1 MTEKLAHRGPDD
13 FGYWELDD
21 PAAGSVLLGSR
32 RLSILDLSPAGHMPM
47 TSGDGR
53 FTITYNG
60 EVYNH
65 QELRQGLLEKGHRF
79 RSKSDTETVLCLYQ
93 EYGAECVTR
102 LNGMFAFAIWDASRK
117 CLFVARDHFGIKPFY
132 YFHRGRQFA
141 FSSELHSLL
150 ETPEL
155 SRDLDWQAL
164 DQYLTFLWVPEP
176 GTMLKGI
183 SKLPPGHS
191 AVLKDG
197 NLVLDRYWG
206 LEIPDERRV
215 RQEDT
220 EDLLEELRSR
230 FRNSVRS
237 QMLSDVPIGAF
248 LSAGLDSSSIIAM
261 MAEASSRPVK
271 TFTIT
276 FPERDRAGV
285 FMSDD
290 PAVAR
295 RTAEHFGC
303 DHHEIVVSPDVA
315 ELLPKLVL
323 HTGDPLADP
332 AIIMAYLVSEEA
344 RKSVTV
350 LLSGVGGDE
359 VFGGY
364 RKYQAHEYSR
374 LYQTIPA
381 AVRRYLVEPAMK
393 RLPSLRGTG
402 LQQYVRLAKKMA
414 RSGSLTQIDRFLMD
428 SVYFT
433 DELKATLYT
442 NTFHGECSPSE
453 HFVRNTLKN

>member
-1 MTEKLAHRGPDD
+1 MCGIAGTVNMGSARSLRAMTEKLAHRGPDD

-21 PAAGSVLLGSR
+21 PAAGSVMLGSR

-206 LEIPDERRV
+206 LEILMNV
-215 RQEDT
+215 
-220 EDLLEELRSR
+220 
-230 FRNSVRS
+230 
-237 QMLSDVPIGAF
+237 
-248 LSAGLDSSSIIAM
+248 
-261 MAEASSRPVK
+261 
-271 TFTIT
+271 
-276 FPERDRAGV
+276 
-285 FMSDD
+285 
-290 PAVAR
+290 
-295 RTAEHFGC
+295 
-303 DHHEIVVSPDVA
+303 
-315 ELLPKLVL
+315 
-323 HTGDPLADP
+323 
-332 AIIMAYLVSEEA
+332 
-344 RKSVTV
+344 
-350 LLSGVGGDE
+350 
-359 VFGGY
+359 VFG
-364 RKYQAHEYSR
+364 
-374 LYQTIPA
+374 
-381 AVRRYLVEPAMK
+381 K
-393 RLPSLRGTG
+393 R
-402 LQQYVRLAKKMA
+402 
-414 RSGSLTQIDRFLMD
+414 
-428 SVYFT
+428 
-433 DELKATLYT
+433 
-442 NTFHGECSPSE
+442 
-453 HFVRNTLKN
+453 TLKIFLKSFGHDFATVCALKCLATFRLGHF